1 MAQRYKIFFYFVR
14 LLPVIFSNL
23 GKFKKL
29 IFILD
34 NIRTDN
40 LSIKSGM

>member
-23 GKFKKL
+23 GKFKKST
-29 IFILD
+29 FILD

-40 LSIKSGM
+40 ISIKSGM